1 MKTNDTA
8 PKYSRVAIL
17 LASIE
22 LGMSRRLVTE
32 SSRTSEMLTPDAAV
46 APEQVELSTD
56 AEPKSK
62 FPGVALLRQAS
73 GMNKDKLPDLKQIP
87 GMYVT
92 ASYLA
97 GPRRTARHAS
107 TH

>member
-1 MKTNDTA
+1 MSTDSAT
-8 PKYSRVAIL
+8 RVAP
-17 LASIE
+17 
-22 LGMSRRLVTE
+22 
-32 SSRTSEMLTPDAAV
+32 EMLTPDAAV

-56 AEPKSK
+56 AEPKYK

>member
-1 MKTNDTA
+1 MTRPRTPDLG
-8 PKYSRVAIL
+8 VASL
-17 LASIE
+17 LASIK
-22 LGMSRRLVTE
+22 LGM
-32 SSRTSEMLTPDAAV
+32 SRTSEMLTPDAAV

>member
-1 MKTNDTA
+1 LG
-8 PKYSRVAIL
+8 VAIL
-17 LASIE
+17 LAAIE
-22 LGMSRRLVTE
+22 QGSM

-56 AEPKSK
+56 AEPKSKFPGVGSK

>member
-1 MKTNDTA
+1 
-8 PKYSRVAIL
+8 
-17 LASIE
+17 
-22 LGMSRRLVTE
+22 
-32 SSRTSEMLTPDAAV
+32 MLTPDAAV

-56 AEPKSK
+56 AEPKYK

>member
-1 MKTNDTA
+1 MTRPRTPDLG
-8 PKYSRVAIL
+8 VASL
-17 LASIE
+17 LASIK
-22 LGMSRRLVTE
+22 LGM
-32 SSRTSEMLTPDAAV
+32 SRTSEMLTPDAAV

-92 ASYLA
+92 ASHKA
-97 GPRRTARHAS
+97 
-107 TH
+107 